1 MNQSLN
7 LQEHS
12 LNIGAP
18 ALLDSCTTG
27 TEEAC
32 DNHWRVASNGLL
44 VFLLRKLHD
53 VKSCRSSVSPYRCT
67 CTSYSAVWL
76 ISIPRVCV
84 TEISSLRT
92 SWWTRRRPSSN
103 SVTLAGQCRLCA
115 CFNWLLQCPFL
126 IFNPPVS
133 NRIIVGSVLSCPSVL
148 SWTSSLLS
156 SAAPAVRSSSFEES
170 QTCPISARGTT
181 VPRSSSLAPPTTH
194 PTSTSGQPA
203 ACWPSCSWASPFSPG
218 TAAWTS

>member
-7 LQEHS
+7 LQEPSFKLWSASAAGLVRNRNRESVWQS
-12 LNIGAP
+12 LTGLPLMACWCFCY
-18 ALLDSCTTG
+18 ASCMM
-27 TEEAC
+27 
-32 DNHWRVASNGLL
+32 
-44 VFLLRKLHD
+44 
-53 VKSCRSSVSPYRCT
+53 SCRSSVSPYRCT
-67 CTSYSAVWL
+67 CTSCSAVWL

-115 CFNWLLQCPFL
+115 CLNWLLQCPFL

-133 NRIIVGSVLSCPSVL
+133 NCIIVGSVLSCPSVL

-170 QTCPISARGTT
+170 LTCPISARGTT
-181 VPRSSSLAPPTTH
+181 VPQSSSLAPPTTH